1 MSGMGVG
8 VDEWR
13 VGGMEGGCLV
23 GGLEGGW
30 DWRCW
35 LRVGILRVCSASCT
49 EWLGLN
55 LRECV
60 WEGMSDGIHTRM
72 LKYGIILRVC
82 SANCTE
88 WLGLFGESVFGE
100 KSLTVYIHVC

>member
-23 GGLEGGW
+23 GGLEEGW

-35 LRVGILRVCSASCT
+35 VRVGILRVCSADCRVVRF
-49 EWLGLN
+49 ELE
-55 LRECV
+55 REC
-60 WEGMSDGIHTRM
+60 
-72 LKYGIILRVC
+72 
-82 SANCTE
+82 
-88 WLGLFGESVFGE
+88 LGRNE
-100 KSLTVYIHVC
+100 